1 MQCNAMQQAGR
12 LAYEYRSLVAHAQAV
27 KAVESFNGTE
37 LSGRKILVRE
47 DREDRDVKN
56 YNRENGIEREA
67 PPRSAGRSSGRG
79 GRGRGR
85 DGGGPSQQYNS
96 RPPPRAGPEGE
107 EESSGLQVGNEPSAL
122 STLNEHM
129 HIQDI
134 LYG

>member
-1 MQCNAMQQAGR
+1 MHYPGACCWPSAQNVCG
-12 LAYEYRSLVAHAQAV
+12 VQAV
-27 KAVESFNGTE
+27 KAVESFNGTD
-37 LSGRKILVRE
+37 LAGRKILVRE

-67 PPRSAGRSSGRG
+67 PPRSAGRGGGRG

-107 EESSGLQVGNEPSAL
+107 EESSGLQVS
-122 STLNEHM
+122 
-129 HIQDI
+129 I
-134 LYG
+134 